1 MELQVIFSE
10 LGAEYCIDLEF
21 VVDFLKIEPVA
32 MILFAL
38 TCGITVIP
46 KDKKERKT
54 DFSWHTWLVKWFYI
68 PKSGLIYWDLNSHLY
83 QARI

>member
-10 LGAEYCIDLEF
+10 LSAEYCIDLEF

-54 DFSWHTWLVKWFYI
+54 DFS
-68 PKSGLIYWDLNSHLY
+68 
-83 QARI
+83 